1 MIFGVLIWLLVIEI
15 TLLKIE
21 NEIIQTFRMRI
32 EQQEEFNTLLDHL
45 EESIFILSESKIEF
59 VNDKC
64 LELLNPLIK
73 NFSS

>member
-1 MIFGVLIWLLVIEI
+1 MWLLVVEI
-15 TLLKIE
+15 TLLKVE
-21 NEIIQTFRMRI
+21 NDIIQTFRMRI

-45 EESIFILSESKIEF
+45 EESIIILSESKIEF

-64 LELLNPLIK
+64 LELLNPLIQ